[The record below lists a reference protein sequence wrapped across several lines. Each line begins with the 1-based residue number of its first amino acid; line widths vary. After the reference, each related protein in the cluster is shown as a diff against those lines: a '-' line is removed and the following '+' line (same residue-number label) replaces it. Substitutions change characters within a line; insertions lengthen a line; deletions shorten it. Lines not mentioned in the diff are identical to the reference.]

1 MNISNST
8 GISGTAA
15 ANADTGRL
23 PWAALLAL
31 AMAAFICIFT
41 ETIPAGLLPQISE
54 GLAVSE
60 GMAGQLVTL
69 YAIGSVA
76 AAIPLTTATRGWRR
90 KPLLLTIMMGFFLF
104 NSATA
109 LSSTIT
115 MMLIARFFAGVCGG
129 VLWGMAAGYA
139 RRMVPDVLKGRAMAV
154 AMVGAPVAMALGVP
168 AGTLLGTMTGWRAA
182 FGVMSLLTLLLV
194 AWIIWKM
201 PDFAGQLAEKRLP
214 LPKVFLIK
222 GVRPVLA
229 VVLIWVLAHNIL
241 YTYIA
246 PYLAGVGLAGRVDLI
261 LLIFGV
267 TSIAGIW
274 IVGMYIDRQ
283 QRSLVL
289 ISLAGFAL
297 ASLLF
302 GIGSNQPLFIYLAVA
317 VWGLTFGG
325 AGTLLQ
331 TAIAEAAGDSADIAQ
346 SMLVTSW
353 NLAIGAGGLTGALLL
368 GVMNVRSF
376 PWVLL
381 ILILAAWLITYQSK
395 KYGFTTK
402 QTN

>member
-1 MNISNST
+1 
-8 GISGTAA
+8 
-15 ANADTGRL
+15 
-23 PWAALLAL
+23 
-31 AMAAFICIFT
+31 MAAFICIFT

-60 GMAGQLVTL
+60 GLAGQLVTL
-69 YAIGSVA
+69 YALGSVV

-90 KPLLLTIMMGFFLF
+90 KPLLLMIMLGFFLF
-104 NSATA
+104 NSAAA
-109 LSSTIT
+109 LSSNIV
-115 MMLIARFFAGVCGG
+115 MMLVARFFAGVCGG

-139 RRMVPDVLKGRAMAV
+139 RRMVPDALKGRAMAV
-154 AMVGAPVAMALGVP
+154 AMVGAPLAMALGVP
-168 AGTLLGTMTGWRAA
+168 AGTLLGTLMGWRAA
-182 FGVMSLLTLLLV
+182 FGVMSVLTLLLV

-201 PDFAGQLAEKRLP
+201 PDFAGQLAEKRLS
-214 LPKVFLIK
+214 LHKVFLIK

-229 VVLIWVLAHNIL
+229 VVLVWVLAHNIL

-246 PYLAGVGLAGRVDLI
+246 PYLAEVGLARRVDFI

-274 IVGMYIDRQ
+274 IVGMYIDRK

-297 ASLLF
+297 ASILL
-302 GIGSNQPLFIYLAVA
+302 GVGSNQPILIYLAVA

-331 TAIAEAAGDSADIAQ
+331 TAIAEAAGESADVAQ

-353 NLAIGAGGLTGALLL
+353 NLAIGAGGLAGALLL
-368 GVMNVRSF
+368 GVMDVRSF

-381 ILILAAWLITYQSK
+381 ILILVSLLITRQSK
-395 KYGFTTK
+395 KYGFPSK
-402 QTN
+402 QIG

>member
-1 MNISNST
+1 MNRSNT
-8 GISGTAA
+8 VISGTAA
-15 ANADTGRL
+15 AKADTGRL

-60 GMAGQLVTL
+60 GLAGQLVTL
-69 YAIGSVA
+69 YALGSVV

-90 KPLLLTIMMGFFLF
+90 KPLLLMIMLGFFLF
-104 NSATA
+104 NSAAA
-109 LSSTIT
+109 LSSNIV
-115 MMLIARFFAGVCGG
+115 MMLVARFFAGVCGG

-139 RRMVPDVLKGRAMAV
+139 RRMVPDALKGRAMAV
-154 AMVGAPVAMALGVP
+154 AMVGAPLAMALGVP
-168 AGTLLGTMTGWRAA
+168 AGTLLGTLMGWRAA
-182 FGVMSLLTLLLV
+182 FGVMSVLTLLLV

-201 PDFAGQLAEKRLP
+201 PDFAGQLAEKRLS
-214 LPKVFLIK
+214 LHKVFLIK

-229 VVLIWVLAHNIL
+229 VVLVWVLAHNIL

-246 PYLAGVGLAGRVDLI
+246 PYLAEVGLARRVDFI

-274 IVGMYIDRQ
+274 IVGMYIDRK

-297 ASLLF
+297 ASILL
-302 GIGSNQPLFIYLAVA
+302 GVGSNQPILIYLAVA

-331 TAIAEAAGDSADIAQ
+331 TAIAEAAGESADVAQ

-353 NLAIGAGGLTGALLL
+353 NLAIGAGGLAGALLL
-368 GVMNVRSF
+368 GVMDVRSF

-381 ILILAAWLITYQSK
+381 ILILVSLLITRQSK
-395 KYGFTTK
+395 KYGFPSK
-402 QTN
+402 QIG